1 MIISLNIS
9 TTAIMQEIY
18 AISALRCLN
27 QGGTQRPAILTRD
40 QGPALALLIKDAF
53 AFVVMKIIPYVE
65 RCPPFEPSTDDN
77 QSSTEILSIDL
88 RLPQGVTSSVTSAM
102 SVALQHAIANY
113 ALHICYINHNSKDS
127 SHYLDIANSEVNTLL
142 QLLTADVYTP
152 VTITPQY

>member
-113 ALHICYINHNSKDS
+113 ALHICYTHDDEDASSLYLKIADSEIESLKYLLSNPLYSTINI
-127 SHYLDIANSEVNTLL
+127 L
-142 QLLTADVYTP
+142 
-152 VTITPQY
+152 PQY